1 MPIYE
6 YFCLDCKQKFE
17 ILRPMKDADVPISCE
32 KCHSEHTSRML
43 TVFNAHSGGR
53 AVAGASSASGCASCA
68 GGSCASCG
76 H

>member
-6 YFCLDCKQKFE
+6 YFCLDCNQKFE
-17 ILRPMKDADVPISCE
+17 SLRPMKDADEPICCDN
-32 KCHSEHTSRML
+32 CHGEHTSRTL

-53 AVAGASSASGCASCA
+53 AIAGASSASSCAGCA